1 MTKVT
6 NKAVANAYGKNACE
20 KNVLLLIED
29 IFLSSKQSVAIT

>member
-1 MTKVT
+1 MHMEKMHA
-6 NKAVANAYGKNACE
+6 K